1 MPSSIPND
9 IYQYSL
15 WPAFAAGLD
24 RGGPRVCD
32 LINHGTYGVGVF
44 EKSPESPPNG
54 NGNGNGNGGG
64 GGGSSGAL
72 PFATPPKEMVQIEGK
87 AYSIAYDGTVEA
99 AEPRANLPYAMVS
112 VFQPTQRVELRSSFT
127 FDDLRKVAWP
137 NSPTSF
143 RITGAFR
150 SVHTK
155 QGLYEEAEGT
165 IFGFMIPRWQAA
177 VSGDEYSQMRFID
190 DDRKQGAGACW
201 GSRPGKGRCWS
212 RADAGVSISGSRRTR
227 SSTS

>member
-24 RGGPRVCD
+24 RGGPRVAD

-44 EKSPESPPNG
+44 EKGSESPA
-54 NGNGNGNGGG
+54 NGGG
-64 GGGSSGAL
+64 SGAL
-72 PFATPPKEMVQIEGK
+72 PFTTPPREMVQIEGQ
-87 AYSIAYDGTVEA
+87 AYSIAYDGTVEP
-99 AEPRANLPYAMVS
+99 AEPRANLPYAMVT
-112 VFQPTQRVELRSSFT
+112 VFQPTQRAELHSSFT
-127 FDDLRKVAWP
+127 FDDLRKVDWP

-155 QGLYEEAEGT
+155 QGLYEGVEGT

-190 DDRKQGAGACW
+190 DDRKQGGGSVLGFEAGEGTLLESGGC
-201 GSRPGKGRCWS
+201 GRFHLGFPQ
-212 RADAGVSISGSRRTR
+212 DDKFNQLKF
-227 SSTS
+227 